1 MDIDRA
7 GDLISWDSP
16 VAHLLN
22 CTDPWS
28 TLLAGTPVG
37 VHAPAPMKN
46 GHFAAPPPA
55 QLHTLTNFGSQLS
68 SGLTSAGHHDAPS
81 TLQTHRLATAASP
94 YQSAH
99 LHQQDHVGIQHRKAT
114 SDLIDLDLD
123 SLRGDG
129 DVLDLFDPLKVNSPS
144 PSSRH
149 SPPVAGSGQ
158 PFGPPSTDRQD
169 PISDQQQQQQQQ
181 AGQQTIVP
189 ANEHNRQLPKASRP
203 VPAERESLRKRE
215 SVTVVQQQ
223 QQHPSQTSGDA
234 STPAVTTALH
244 NENDISCVRENEIT
258 QRASPSSE
266 ASSPGSVSEVLA
278 KRSEERLRFLE
289 GFRVEQRQRSANPDD
304 EVFWSKCKQLRSEF
318 THDDH
323 LTNPG
328 LIVSPTLDTRWQE
341 PMSVRMEIST
351 PACERP
357 FCFTCDVSTTIQHVI
372 SQVVYSAGLDDINM
386 DNYAL
391 RVRGRAEYLT
401 SDSMVREYEYAHW
414 CVKFDRPLYLTLVK
428 IEELRRPW
436 QRVLRD
442 DAHFLDVKSCDLLP
456 ADSHNVELLEI
467 RVYLDTFRQEASR
480 ILRQSSG
487 VVRASGVVQVVKAV
501 CARLSRVETNDLVQA
516 LEGLERLCEA
526 DAPDLIEMERRR
538 EVVSYQLLQIQR
550 NLHQLLDLYSETFPV
565 DFVVCN
571 DQMTPPTSPG
581 KRSRKEVTLY
591 SDSVLFQAGSLY
603 QPRPEWLVNHDRF
616 ILCCNLVYG
625 WRIIHQVES
634 QNGRVGQGLF
644 KKIDFE
650 DWLEL
655 AVPMRLLPRESA
667 LYVKLFG
674 LNKEDP
680 SQRVALGWFAL
691 NLFSSKR
698 ELVQG
703 IKLCPLWGADVDE
716 MSGPP
721 CCSDSPS
728 APLMLMQFTEF
739 DNIVFFPKVC
749 HEKVPKVEVDLDP
762 EEEQRLREML
772 DCDPL
777 CSLLTSEVDKK
788 FFWDRRLFVR
798 KLPQLLPKV
807 LLSRDTWCW
816 IYLKDIYATLREW
829 KPASYISA
837 LTLLL
842 PQFPDSEVRRVAVSW
857 IKYVG
862 SDELCDHLPQL
873 VQALRFE
880 AWEDSPV
887 TWFLLE
893 RALTSTRVAH
903 QMYWLLRQNEANV
916 LSRRRVRLMMSALR
930 IISGGA
936 FSGLITAQDKLLR
949 GLRTSADALKRT
961 RENDRISCLMNSM
974 RVINDELE
982 QNGPLCLPLNPCLEV
997 AGIDVKNCSYFTSNT
1012 LPLKVT
1018 FKNIE
1023 PLAESHEVIFK
1034 VGDDLRQDMLVL
1046 QMIRIMDKL
1055 WLKQGLDLR
1064 IITFE
1069 CVATGKDEGMVEVV
1083 REAETLRKIQTEHG
1097 LTGSFKDKPIAEWL
1111 KKHNGSEAEYERAV
1125 ENFSLSCAGYCV
1137 ATYVLGIC
1145 DRHNDNIMLRPS
1157 GHMFH
1162 IDFGKFLGDSQMFG
1176 SIKRDRVPFV
1186 LTSDMVYV
1194 INGGDKPS
1202 KKFQIFVE
1210 KCCEAF
1216 NILRAS
1222 SNVLITLFGLM
1233 VSSGIPGLNEDAVQF
1248 VQKALMLGKSHA
1260 EASVAFTQLVRE
1272 ASSSMSTQM
1281 NFFIH
1286 NIAQMRFTGDHN
1298 DTLTLNFAPKIH
1310 TKKTDGR
1317 LLYYQIIGCQKKH
1330 IPEKHYVYVIRL
1342 RRDKESVD
1350 TKVHRTYDE
1359 FLEFHYKLSK
1369 LFPNA
1374 PFPPLTKSSLIG
1386 RTNTADVAEKRKTEL
1401 VNFLRELQNMAEE
1414 VAHCD
1419 LVYTFFHPLYRDHD
1433 GLKEEHRLTNELQ
1446 MAGPSGHYEPGSA
1459 GRIKLDLTFA
1469 NQRLSIMV
1477 MHAENLR
1484 CERKTAPDA
1493 YVKTYLKPDPDKQTK
1508 RKTRIVS
1515 RCKHPTFMELVS
1527 YRYPYETLRTLV
1539 LEVSVWDHDR
1549 VQGNE
1554 MLGSAYIVLD
1564 KLDLRKPH
1572 IAWFN
1577 LLAVGRGFAS

>member
-1 MDIDRA
+1 MLSR
-7 GDLISWDSP
+7 
-16 VAHLLN
+16 
-22 CTDPWS
+22 
-28 TLLAGTPVG
+28 
-37 VHAPAPMKN
+37 PAPK
-46 GHFAAPPPA
+46 G
-55 QLHTLTNFGSQLS
+55 
-68 SGLTSAGHHDAPS
+68 
-81 TLQTHRLATAASP
+81 
-94 YQSAH
+94 
-99 LHQQDHVGIQHRKAT
+99 
-114 SDLIDLDLD
+114 
-123 SLRGDG
+123 
-129 DVLDLFDPLKVNSPS
+129 
-144 PSSRH
+144 
-149 SPPVAGSGQ
+149 
-158 PFGPPSTDRQD
+158 
-169 PISDQQQQQQQQ
+169 
-181 AGQQTIVP
+181 
-189 ANEHNRQLPKASRP
+189 RP
-203 VPAERESLRKRE
+203 VPAERESLRKRDNFGVMSDTQ
-215 SVTVVQQQ
+215 SVPAATD
-223 QQHPSQTSGDA
+223 TA
-234 STPAVTTALH
+234 TPAAATTSPA
-244 NENDISCVRENEIT
+244 NENETTVN
-258 QRASPSSE
+258 ASRTSPPSE

-278 KRSEERLRFLE
+278 KRGEERLRFLE
-289 GFRVEQRQRSANPDD
+289 AFRVEQRQRAANPDD

-357 FCFTCDVSTTIQHVI
+357 FCFNCDVSTTIQHVI
-372 SQVVYSAGLDDINM
+372 SQVVCSAGLDDMNM
-386 DNYAL
+386 DNYVL

-401 SDSMVREYEYAHW
+401 ADSMVREYEYAHW
-414 CVKFDRPLYLTLVK
+414 CVKFDRPLCLTLVK
-428 IEELRRPW
+428 IEDLHRPW

-442 DAHFLDVKSCDLLP
+442 DAHFLEVKSCDLLP
-456 ADSHNVELLEI
+456 ADSYNVELREI
-467 RVYLDTFRQEASR
+467 QVYLDTFRQEA
-480 ILRQSSG
+480 LRMLKQSGGAVRTSG
-487 VVRASGVVQVVKAV
+487 VTQLVKAV
-501 CARLSRVETNDLVQA
+501 CARLSRVETDELVQA

-538 EVVSYQLLQIQR
+538 EAVCYQLYQIQR
-550 NLHQLLDLYSETFPV
+550 SLQHLLELYSETFPV
-565 DFVVCN
+565 DFIVRN
-571 DQMTPPTSPG
+571 DHLTPPMSPE
-581 KRSRKEVTLY
+581 KRVRKEVTLY

-603 QPRPEWLVNHDRF
+603 QPRPDWLVNHDRF
-616 ILCCNLVYG
+616 VLCCNLVYG
-625 WRIIHQVES
+625 WRIIHQVET
-634 QNGRVGQGLF
+634 QKGRIGQGLF
-644 KKIDFE
+644 KKIDFD

-655 AVPMRLLPRESA
+655 E
-667 LYVKLFG
+667 
-674 LNKEDP
+674 
-680 SQRVALGWFAL
+680 
-691 NLFSSKR
+691 
-698 ELVQG
+698 
-703 IKLCPLWGADVDE
+703 
-716 MSGPP
+716 
-721 CCSDSPS
+721 
-728 APLMLMQFTEF
+728 
-739 DNIVFFPKVC
+739 VC

-762 EEEQRLREML
+762 QEELRLREML

-777 CSLLTSEVDKK
+777 CSLPTNDVDKK

-807 LLSRDTWCW
+807 LLSRDTWSW

-829 KPASYISA
+829 VPASYISA

-916 LSRRRVRLMMSALR
+916 LSRRRVRMMMSALR

-949 GLRTSADALKRT
+949 GLRAAADGLKRA
-961 RENDRISCLMNSM
+961 RENERISYLMSSM
-974 RVINDELE
+974 CAINDELE
-982 QNGPLCLPLNPCLEV
+982 ESGPLCLPLNPCLEV

-1023 PLAESHEVIFK
+1023 SAAESHEVIFK

-1064 IITFE
+1064 IITFQ

-1111 KKHNGSEAEYERAV
+1111 KKHNASEAEYERAV

-1176 SIKRDRVPFV
+1176 NIKRDRVPFV

-1194 INGGDKPS
+1194 INGGYKPS
-1202 KKFQIFVE
+1202 KKFQVFVE
-1210 KCCEAF
+1210 KCCDAF

-1248 VQKALMLGKSHA
+1248 VQKALMLGKSQA

-1272 ASSSMSTQM
+1272 ASTSMSTQM

-1298 DTLTLNFAPKIH
+1298 DTLTLNFAPKVH

-1317 LLYYQIIGCQKKH
+1317 LLYYQIIDCQKKY

-1342 RRDKESVD
+1342 RRDNELAD

-1359 FLEFHYKLSK
+1359 FLEFHSKLSK
-1369 LFPNA
+1369 MFPNA

-1386 RTNTADVAEKRKTEL
+1386 RTKTADVAEKRKAEL

-1419 LVYTFFHPLYRDHD
+1419 LVYTFFHPLYRDQD
-1433 GLKEEHRLTNELQ
+1433 GLNDEHRLTGELHI
-1446 MAGPSGHYEPGSA
+1446 AGPSGHYESGSA

-1493 YVKTYLKPDPDKQTK
+1493 YVKTYLKPDPDKLTK
-1508 RKTRIVS
+1508 RKTRVVS
-1515 RCKHPTFMELVS
+1515 RSKHPTFMELVS

-1554 MLGSAYIVLD
+1554 MLGCAYIVID
-1564 KLDLRKPH
+1564 TLDLSKPH

-1577 LLAVGRGFAS
+1577 LSTVGRSFAS